1 MPKFVTRIQLL
12 NANNKDYQV
21 LQEEMKKE
29 SFDLVRTNYSLSAM
43 KILKPVEYAVE
54 GNISLSDATDATW
67 RAARRTGKKYAFTII
82 RQKSGYDLDRLIK

>member
-1 MPKFVTRIQLL
+1 
-12 NANNKDYQV
+12 
-21 LQEEMKKE
+21 
-29 SFDLVRTNYSLSAM
+29 M

>member
-29 SFDLVRTNYSLSAM
+29 SFDLVRTNSSLSAM

-82 RQKSGYDLDRLIK
+82 RQKSGYDLDRLSK